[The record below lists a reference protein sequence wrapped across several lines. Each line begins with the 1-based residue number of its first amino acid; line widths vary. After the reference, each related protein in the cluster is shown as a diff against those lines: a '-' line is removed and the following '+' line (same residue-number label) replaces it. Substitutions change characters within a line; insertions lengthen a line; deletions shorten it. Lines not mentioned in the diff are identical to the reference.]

1 MRSAGRTGPE
11 ASDPTQM
18 VVCFDAMLSQ
28 PARSASCRG
37 GILGRTGATFETFS
51 RERSD
56 IILLEFSS
64 ERGNRAAVNQATL
77 SRNGGDMMFIATWA
91 RDYSSK

>member
-11 ASDPTQM
+11 ASNPTQM

-51 RERSD
+51 RERSEK
-56 IILLEFSS
+56 IEGKT
-64 ERGNRAAVNQATL
+64 RGCESATL

>member
-1 MRSAGRTGPE
+1 
-11 ASDPTQM
+11 M

-51 RERSD
+51 RERSEKIEG
-56 IILLEFSS
+56 IIIII
-64 ERGNRAAVNQATL
+64 RGKRAAVNQATL